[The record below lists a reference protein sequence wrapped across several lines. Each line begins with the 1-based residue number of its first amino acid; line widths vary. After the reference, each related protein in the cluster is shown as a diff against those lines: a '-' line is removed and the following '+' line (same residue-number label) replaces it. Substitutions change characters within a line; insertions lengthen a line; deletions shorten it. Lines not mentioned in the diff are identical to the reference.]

1 MEVLLDSPWRSLH
14 SRRMEGTC
22 TSFLVSLFSPLHPDL
37 HPDLHPHHITARH
50 IPHHKT
56 SGSDGWGNHK
66 KTVGRRRADSGYMS
80 ENEGSHSP
88 SNFTDNMPT
97 LNPLKTVIEH
107 DIVPR
112 VVVPFCEEQLGR
124 ISICF
129 LEAGVRCVS

>member
-1 MEVLLDSPWRSLH
+1 M
-14 SRRMEGTC
+14 
-22 TSFLVSLFSPLHPDL
+22 
-37 HPDLHPHHITARH
+37 
-50 IPHHKT
+50 
-56 SGSDGWGNHK
+56 DGATTKRQW
-66 KTVGRRRADSGYMS
+66 VDDGRIVDICQKMKG
-80 ENEGSHSP
+80 HSP

-112 VVVPFCEEQLGR
+112 VVIPFCEEQLGR